1 MAGPASRVKRKLE
14 GRGRGKS
21 RASLLEDALRD
32 WRSGRAYV
40 GGRGLFMLRPFVIV
54 AGVPTLGH
62 GRPTVAPW
70 NKVAKDPSE
79 GLHKAARAKYPE
91 EPQTDFER
99 MHALDRVRSR
109 LIHESAAMEGVH

>member
-32 WRSGRAYV
+32 WRSGRAY
-40 GGRGLFMLRPFVIV
+40 
-54 AGVPTLGH
+54 
-62 GRPTVAPW
+62 
-70 NKVAKDPSE
+70 
-79 GLHKAARAKYPE
+79 
-91 EPQTDFER
+91 FER